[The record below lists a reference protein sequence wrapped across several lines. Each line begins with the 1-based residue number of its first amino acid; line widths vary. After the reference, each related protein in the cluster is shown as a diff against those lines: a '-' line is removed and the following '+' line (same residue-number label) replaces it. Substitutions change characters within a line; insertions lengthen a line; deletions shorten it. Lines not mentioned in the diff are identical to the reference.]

1 MAAKSRYLSIIPRR
15 GFGSLDRGTRT
26 SLHTC
31 VGAAVN
37 LGSIIAAKYAVGASL
52 NQITGPAL
60 SKSLPTTPHYFLMS
74 LISDVPVELILRTF
88 CRYMRQKLGTQM

>member
-1 MAAKSRYLSIIPRR
+1 MNMVILGPAHYVAFDTEHTNTSVALISGRGTAQPIGLMRQQKAGMYLRIIPRR

-60 SKSLPTTPHYFLMS
+60 
-74 LISDVPVELILRTF
+74 
-88 CRYMRQKLGTQM
+88 

>member
-1 MAAKSRYLSIIPRR
+1 MIEGP
-15 GFGSLDRGTRT
+15 GPVCTH
-26 SLHTC
+26 HTC

-60 SKSLPTTPHYFLMS
+60 SQSLPATPHSFLTS
-74 LISDVPVELILRTF
+74 LISDVPVEYYVNIFVDKCDT
-88 CRYMRQKLGTQM
+88 

>member
-60 SKSLPTTPHYFLMS
+60 SKSLPTTPQYFLVS
-74 LISDVPVELILRTF
+74 YVTNL
-88 CRYMRQKLGTQM
+88 